1 MLSALG
7 ISSSAVPAGLC
18 ILGTQKKSKFVLE
31 IPSHPCYNI
40 HMNKQEAKAIDEAT
54 AKAEADLII
63 KEALERGGMEFLHY
77 LMGWM
82 QFTHYADMAKA
93 AESWIEM
100 QNFELPEED

>member
-1 MLSALG
+1 MS
-7 ISSSAVPAGLC
+7 INEV
-18 ILGTQKKSKFVLE
+18 
-31 IPSHPCYNI
+31 
-40 HMNKQEAKAIDEAT
+40 KAIDEAT

>member
-40 HMNKQEAKAIDEAT
+40 HMNKQEQLAIDRATDDAEWYERKALISEAELDPHFAT
-54 AKAEADLII
+54 Y
-63 KEALERGGMEFLHY
+63 FL
-77 LMGWM
+77 GWM
-82 QFTHYADMAKA
+82 TMSDELEAAAKTFL
-93 AESWIEM
+93 EWKKS
-100 QNFELPEED
+100 